1 MKNTYL
7 LFALLSFLNSFSQSI
22 KIVDSD
28 TQQPISFAN
37 IFINSTESLISN
49 TEGYF
54 AIPSSYIN
62 EPSTIITVSN
72 IGYDSRRLSLKN
84 IENEKYIIH
93 LTPTIYS
100 LNEVIVPN
108 KRPNPTE
115 LMTEVNKRLQENY
128 QMHNQS
134 NKNTIFYRESTSFL
148 PKKLEFEIDKSSG
161 FTKVQLAKANS
172 DLKIFAKSLIS
183 SPPRQYTDVLS
194 SYYMRT
200 KLVDGKMQSNY
211 KLDVIKA
218 TKLSDESR
226 STNMEDLQK
235 GFGKIVL
242 QHLDTTKYYRIKS
255 GLFGSNDTISLRKGF
270 KNKKQKKRTNVSS
283 AKAWLVTFVTKNNPA
298 SGKLDFVSNH
308 KYYDFVYEGAELSP
322 ENTFIYILSF
332 KPRKGKAK
340 YSGKV
345 YISETDYAILR
356 TDFTLADGKTLG
368 GINLKLIL
376 GVKASDNLSTGTLI
390 YKKDE
395 TGTGYYLQYASVEDG
410 QYMYIN
416 RPLKFI
422 ELSDEN
428 KDVVAF
434 DIKVELNTIDRME
447 FLNMSRSTVDGTII
461 ENLAEKDF
469 DYIPLKKY
477 DKSIWQQYG
486 VIEPIEEMKR
496 FETAD

>member
-28 TQQPISFAN
+28 NQQPISFAN

-172 DLKIFAKSLIS
+172 DLK
-183 SPPRQYTDVLS
+183 Y
-194 SYYMRT
+194 
-200 KLVDGKMQSNY
+200 
-211 KLDVIKA
+211 
-218 TKLSDESR
+218 
-226 STNMEDLQK
+226 
-235 GFGKIVL
+235 
-242 QHLDTTKYYRIKS
+242 
-255 GLFGSNDTISLRKGF
+255 LR
-270 KNKKQKKRTNVSS
+270 
-283 AKAWLVTFVTKNNPA
+283 
-298 SGKLDFVSNH
+298 
-308 KYYDFVYEGAELSP
+308 
-322 ENTFIYILSF
+322 
-332 KPRKGKAK
+332 
-340 YSGKV
+340 
-345 YISETDYAILR
+345 
-356 TDFTLADGKTLG
+356 
-368 GINLKLIL
+368 
-376 GVKASDNLSTGTLI
+376 
-390 YKKDE
+390 
-395 TGTGYYLQYASVEDG
+395 
-410 QYMYIN
+410 N
-416 RPLKFI
+416 R
-422 ELSDEN
+422 
-428 KDVVAF
+428 
-434 DIKVELNTIDRME
+434 
-447 FLNMSRSTVDGTII
+447 
-461 ENLAEKDF
+461 
-469 DYIPLKKY
+469 
-477 DKSIWQQYG
+477 
-486 VIEPIEEMKR
+486 
-496 FETAD
+496 